1 MTIQKKKLANGLQV
15 ILIPQKDA
23 VTATMLTLIGVG
35 SNMENAKQNGISH
48 FLEHVC
54 FKGTE
59 KRPTAKII
67 NQEIEQIG
75 AIANAFTGEEY
86 TGFYAKSHPRHV
98 HTIIDIIGDIV
109 LNSTIPEN
117 EVEKEKGVIVEE
129 INMYE
134 DMPQAKV
141 MELLTSIA
149 YGDTPAGR
157 GIIGT
162 KESVRALTQKD
173 ILKYKKNHYVSENMV
188 VVVAGA
194 FDEKEV
200 LSTLKTVF
208 KNIPN
213 GKKTVHPKVSLT
225 TKTPQSKIEQRKIDQ
240 AHLAIMFPS
249 VSRDHKA
256 KAAAT
261 LLAKVLGGSMSS
273 RLFQLLREE
282 LGVCYYVRASQS
294 SAKTYGEFC
303 ISAGVDARRVDEVC
317 IAIATELKKIKEGDI
332 TDEELSRA
340 KEYMLGVFGMS
351 LETTDSVASF
361 YGMQALLSEKVESP
375 EKITKQY
382 LAVTVG
388 DIQRVAKK
396 LIDGKKV
403 KVALVGPIS
412 EETNIAQHF
421 SLL

>member
-23 VTATMLTLIGVG
+23 VTTTMLTLIGVG
-35 SNMENAKQNGISH
+35 SNMENVKQNGISH

-208 KNIPN
+208 KNVPN
-213 GKKTVHPKVSLT
+213 GRKSMHPKVTLT

-249 VSRDHKA
+249 VSRDHKD

-273 RLFQLLREE
+273 RLFQLLRED

-303 ISAGVDARRVDEVC
+303 ISAGVDSTRVEEVC
-317 IAIATELKKIKEGDI
+317 SAIAAELKKIKEGDI

-375 EKITKQY
+375 EKITTQY
-382 LAVTVG
+382 LAVTAE

-412 EETNIAQHF
+412 EEVNIAQHF